1 MMNSP
6 KNKAQAGF
14 TLIEVLLALVLGVM
28 VIGLAMNFYSQ
39 GQAIYTKAQK
49 QVDAQSQLRLA
60 MTYIKRELSVATNV
74 EVIDAPMPGSYED
87 GYFFFYVNKDT
98 MVIKD
103 GSASPKSLP
112 GCLPLP
118 ELKVYFSKSSLK
130 ANMIHVKIMSEGVE
144 LNTDILTQN
153 TEGGDIEDEDIENEG
168 DIEDEGHIG
177 DEGQITERTTVKF
190 KRIN

>member
-6 KNKAQAGF
+6 KNQAQAGF
-14 TLIEVLLALVLGVM
+14 TLIEVLLAFVLGVM
-28 VIGLAMNFYSQ
+28 VIGIAINFYSQ

-60 MTYIKRELSVATNV
+60 MTHIKRELSVATNV

-87 GYFFFYVNKDT
+87 GYFYFYVKNDT
-98 MVIKD
+98 MVIKE
-103 GSASPKSLP
+103 GSAAPKSLP
-112 GCLPLP
+112 GCLPLHGM
-118 ELKVYFSKSSLK
+118 KVYFSKSSLK
-130 ANMIHVKIMSEGVE
+130 VNMIHVKIMSEGVE
-144 LNTDILTQN
+144 LNIDIMTQN
-153 TEGGDIEDEDIENEG
+153 TEGGDIE
-168 DIEDEGHIG
+168 